1 LISYVGKRLLSVIPV
16 LVVVAVTVSSIIDIT
31 PGDPASIMFG
41 PDATPAQVAQLRH
54 TMVFDRPLWTQ
65 LVDWIGGVV
74 RGDLGYSVFL
84 HRNVS
89 TAIGSHLQPTLYLV
103 IFAELLAVAIAVP
116 RSRRCAA
123 RRHRDP
129 SEYTRLHARDRGR
142 PDVPRVSARH
152 RHKGLRDHAGS
163 CRQAMERRRVVCR
176 YEPGSGRARRR
187 SWRSSI
193 VHRAPATLTSSLI
206 GVVSGAAQ
214 RVGQVGGLR
223 CSGGDADP

>member
-16 LVVVAVTVSSIIDIT
+16 LVVVAVTVFLIIDIT

-152 RHKGLRDHAGS
+152 RRRRPRD
-163 CRQAMERRRVVCR
+163 RQARGPLPPTIVIRAVTRDCVIMPGVVGRRWSVDGWCADTSLVVVG
-176 YEPGSGRARRR
+176 PGVVLGGP
-187 SWRSSI
+187 RSSI
-193 VHRAPATLTSSLI
+193 GRQQP
-206 GVVSGAAQ
+206 
-214 RVGQVGGLR
+214 
-223 CSGGDADP
+223 